1 MNIQSSAQD
10 RRVMLLKQMGAKV
23 TTIQGMV
30 CYVKFN
36 IEGTEIA
43 YVYNINAKDQYFLQR
58 VSPYPL
64 GAGVFMT
71 EEHVFIH
78 IQRDIEQF
86 INASKSRTFQKYVEV
101 NYNTHRAIHD
111 LEEVFMN
118 YNVPLESLHNIEK
131 HLTEIATIVDDVR
144 KTCPKIAVTDSDD

>member
-1 MNIQSSAQD
+1 MNLQSSAQD

-36 IEGTEIA
+36 IEDTEIA
-43 YVYNINAKDQYFLQR
+43 YVFNINTKNQYFLQR

-64 GAGVFMT
+64 GAGIFMT

-78 IQRDIEQF
+78 IQKDIEQF
-86 INASKSRTFQKYVEV
+86 KNACKSKTFQKYVEV
-101 NYNTHRAIHD
+101 NYNTHRAIHN
-111 LEEVFMN
+111 LEDVFMH
-118 YNVPLESLHNIEK
+118 YNVPIESLHEIEK
-131 HLTEIATIVDDVR
+131 HLDEISQIVEKVKTE
-144 KTCPKIAVTDSDD
+144 CPKIEELEQ

>member
-30 CYVKFN
+30 CYVKFD

-58 VSPYPL
+58 VAPYPL

-78 IQRDIEQF
+78 IQKDIEQF
-86 INASKSRTFQKYVEV
+86 INASKSKAFQKYVEV

-111 LEEVFMN
+111 LEDAFMH
-118 YNVPLESLHNIEK
+118 YNVPIESLHAIEK
-131 HLTEIATIVDDVR
+131 HLDEISNIVEEVR
-144 KTCPKIAVTDSDD
+144 KNSPKIEPID

>member
-1 MNIQSSAQD
+1 MNIQSGAQD

-30 CYVKFN
+30 CYVKFS
-36 IEGTEIA
+36 IEGTDIA

-71 EEHVFIH
+71 EEHVFTH
-78 IQRDIEQF
+78 IQKDIEQF
-86 INASKSRTFQKYVEV
+86 KNASKSKAFQKYVEV
-101 NYNTHRAIHD
+101 NFKTHRAIHD
-111 LEEVFMN
+111 LEDVFMH
-118 YNVPLESLHNIEK
+118 YNVPIESLHQIEK
-131 HLTEIATIVDDVR
+131 HLEEITVIVEDIR
-144 KTCPKIAVTDSDD
+144 KTSPKIEEIDFE